1 VQIEIW
7 SDFACPW
14 CALGIYRLDAA
25 REQFEHGDAITVVHR
40 AFELDP
46 RAPAKRPQSME
57 EVLAAKYG
65 MGPEQVRAG
74 HERLT
79 ALGAEVGMVFNFDA
93 IQLGNT
99 FDAHR
104 VAQAAHGTAVEDA
117 VVKSL
122 FAAYFT
128 DGKLL
133 SDHAVLLESA
143 TSAGLDRDVVEK
155 VLDSDTYVDEVRR
168 DEAAAQ
174 ELGITGV
181 PHFLINGTWALPGA
195 QDVETMVLV
204 LRRAWE
210 RSEGAGTA
218 SPSSSG

>member
-1 VQIEIW
+1 VRIDIW

-25 REQFEHGDAITVVHR
+25 LGQFEHADSVAVVHR

-46 RAPAKRPQSME
+46 RAPARRELTMQEAVTK
-57 EVLAAKYG
+57 KYG
-65 MGPEQVRAG
+65 MSPQQVEAG

-79 ALGAEVGMVFNFDA
+79 AFGREVGMEFHFDRV
-93 IQLGNT
+93 QLGNT

-104 VAQAAHGTAVEDA
+104 LARSVHGTGLEDGI
-117 VVKSL
+117 VKGL

-133 SDHAVLLESA
+133 SDPAVLLSVASE
-143 TSAGLDRDVVEK
+143 AGLDEEK
-155 VLDSDTYVDEVRR
+155 ARAVLESDAGTAEVRA
-168 DEAAAQ
+168 DELAAR
-174 ELGITGV
+174 EMDVTGV
-181 PHFLINGTWALPGA
+181 PHFLINGRWPIPGA
-195 QDVETMVLV
+195 QDIETLVLL

-210 RSEGAGTA
+210 RTEVSAT
-218 SPSSSG
+218 

>member
-25 REQFEHGDAITVVHR
+25 RAQFEHGDEITVTHR

-46 RAPAKRPQSME
+46 RAPARRPQSMA

-65 MGPEQVRAG
+65 MNPEQVRVG

-79 ALGAEVGMVFNFDA
+79 SLGNEVGMVFDFER

-104 VAQAAHGTAVEDA
+104 LAGSARGTATEDA
-117 VVKSL
+117 LVKRL

-133 SDHAVLLESA
+133 SDHQVLCDAAAE
-143 TSAGLDRDVVEK
+143 AGLDPAAARA
-155 VLDSDTYVDEVRR
+155 VLESDAFAAEVRA
-168 DEAAAQ
+168 DEEAAR
-174 ELGITGV
+174 ELDITGV
-181 PHFLINGTWALPGA
+181 PHFAINGKWAVPGA
-195 QDVETMVLV
+195 QDVETLLIV

-210 RSEGAGTA
+210 RTEVTA
-218 SPSSSG
+218 T